1 MEYLSKEEIK
11 RAKMCV
17 LNIQDKLGSVASE
30 INTREK
36 PYKHYLQ
43 EKIESI
49 LWDANVLMNMVNN
62 IGFQI
67 ELDENIYNLVTP
79 VLIELENVILKKCS
93 DSVNGWKED
102 IFSYDDWS
110 SLWNII
116 DNINSNRCITQEG
129 LDKLVEIEN
138 EICVKEN
145 NNIEVITQE
154 LHKNFIDILNLLS
167 HEMEMV
173 E

>member
-1 MEYLSKEEIK
+1 M
-11 RAKMCV
+11 
-17 LNIQDKLGSVASE
+17 
-30 INTREK
+30 
-36 PYKHYLQ
+36 
-43 EKIESI
+43 
-49 LWDANVLMNMVNN
+49 WDANVLMNMVNN
-62 IGFQI
+62 TESQI

-116 DNINSNRCITQEG
+116 DNINSNKCITQDG

-154 LHKNFIDILNLLS
+154 LHKNLIDILNLLS
-167 HEMEMV
+167 HEMEMIK
-173 E
+173 